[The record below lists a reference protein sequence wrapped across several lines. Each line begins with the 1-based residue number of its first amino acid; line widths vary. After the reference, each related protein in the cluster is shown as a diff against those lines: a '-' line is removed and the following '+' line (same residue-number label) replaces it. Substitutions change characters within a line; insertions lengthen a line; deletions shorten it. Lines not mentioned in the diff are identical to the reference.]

1 MKRKWHIR
9 KRIFLT
15 LTGLTC
21 TLLLVA
27 LLAFNLSVRGYIRSR
42 VSAQLGA
49 VSQDASRQRREEA
62 GEPKEGRRFDE
73 HSDRITGTQG
83 NALIL
88 SEEGELLT
96 VLHGDEAVGR
106 ELASYF
112 SGQEQL
118 DGVTY
123 KVVDTESGS
132 FAVSAV
138 SDPVKEG
145 QYLLIYVDVTSLLA
159 LTHQINLVLLI
170 VIFAAILLSVF
181 LSRRFSRSLA
191 EPVQD
196 LSDFAAEIGSGN
208 LATRRMDFRDV
219 EFERLAES
227 MNRMAAELQ
236 EAKQK
241 QETFFQNVSHE
252 LRTPLT
258 SIRGNAEG
266 IVYEIMEPKKAAGVI
281 LSESDKLGGMVEDI
295 LYLSRM
301 GKGKAEGAAEPLDLR
316 EVLSLCVSEQDT
328 EVKKKGLSFQYDF
341 DEEPVLLPIREQD
354 AERLFGNL
362 LSNAVRYARK
372 EIRLGCHRSGETVTV
387 SVADDGSG
395 IAPEDLPHIFE
406 RFYKGKDG
414 KHGIGLAIAE
424 SVVKAYGGELRAE
437 SENGAKFEAVFP
449 TDESPKETR

>member
-9 KRIFLT
+9 KRILFT

-21 TLLLVA
+21 ALLLVVA
-27 LLAFNLSVRGYIRSR
+27 LAFNLSVRGYIRSR
-42 VSAQLGA
+42 VSAQLA
-49 VSQDASRQRREEA
+49 TVSQDASEQRREND
-62 GEPKEGRRFDE
+62 GNPKEARRFDG
-73 HSDRITGTQG
+73 HPDRIMGTQG

-88 SEEGELLT
+88 SEDGEFLF
-96 VLHGDEAVGR
+96 VLHGDETVGR
-106 ELASYF
+106 ELASCF
-112 SGQEQL
+112 SSQGQLEGL
-118 DGVTY
+118 KY
-123 KVVDTESGS
+123 KVISTDSGS
-132 FAVSAV
+132 YAVSAV

-145 QYLLIYVDVTSLLA
+145 QYLLTYVDVTSLLA
-159 LTHQINLVLLI
+159 LTDQINLVLLI
-170 VIFAAILLSVF
+170 VILAAVLLSLV

-191 EPVQD
+191 EPVQN
-196 LSDFAAEIGSGN
+196 LSDFAAEIGRGN
-208 LATRRMDFRDV
+208 LAAREMDFRDV
-219 EFERLAES
+219 EFECLSES
-227 MNRMAAELQ
+227 MNRMVSELQ
-236 EAKQK
+236 EAKRK

-266 IVYEIMEPKKAAGVI
+266 IVYDVIEPKKAAKVI

-301 GKGKAEGAAEPLDLR
+301 GKGRAEGAAEPVDLR

-328 EVKKKGLSFQYDF
+328 EVKKKELSFQYDF
-341 DEEPVLLPIREQD
+341 DESPVLLPIREQD

-372 EIRLGCHRSGETVTV
+372 EIRLSCHRREDTVTV
-387 SVADDGSG
+387 SVADDGPG
-395 IAPEDLPHIFE
+395 IAAEDLPHIFE

-424 SVVKAYGGELRAE
+424 SVVRAYGGELTAR
-437 SENGAKFEAVFP
+437 SENGAVFEVTFP
-449 TDESPKETR
+449 TDGTPEETR

>member
-1 MKRKWHIR
+1 MKRNWHIR
-9 KRIFLT
+9 KRILFT

-83 NALIL
+83 NALII

-96 VLHGDEAVGR
+96 VLHGDKAVGR

-181 LSRRFSRSLA
+181 LSRRF
-191 EPVQD
+191 
-196 LSDFAAEIGSGN
+196 
-208 LATRRMDFRDV
+208 
-219 EFERLAES
+219 
-227 MNRMAAELQ
+227 
-236 EAKQK
+236 
-241 QETFFQNVSHE
+241 
-252 LRTPLT
+252 
-258 SIRGNAEG
+258 
-266 IVYEIMEPKKAAGVI
+266 
-281 LSESDKLGGMVEDI
+281 
-295 LYLSRM
+295 
-301 GKGKAEGAAEPLDLR
+301 
-316 EVLSLCVSEQDT
+316 
-328 EVKKKGLSFQYDF
+328 
-341 DEEPVLLPIREQD
+341 
-354 AERLFGNL
+354 
-362 LSNAVRYARK
+362 
-372 EIRLGCHRSGETVTV
+372 
-387 SVADDGSG
+387 
-395 IAPEDLPHIFE
+395 
-406 RFYKGKDG
+406 
-414 KHGIGLAIAE
+414 
-424 SVVKAYGGELRAE
+424 
-437 SENGAKFEAVFP
+437 
-449 TDESPKETR
+449 